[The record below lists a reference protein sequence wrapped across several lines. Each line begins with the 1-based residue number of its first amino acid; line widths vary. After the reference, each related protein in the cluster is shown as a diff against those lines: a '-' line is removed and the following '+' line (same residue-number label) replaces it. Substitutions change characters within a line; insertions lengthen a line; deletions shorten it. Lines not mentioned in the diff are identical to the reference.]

1 MAVPAGDRVAAGC
14 DAVCAGLLEP
24 RGDAV
29 RVPSAAEAVAP
40 APLIVASFDGVAA
53 AVRDG
58 GGEMDDAALAVPAP
72 TTVTEGATDVPPDI
86 EGAVVPTPLL
96 VGVEEGCALLLPAAL
111 RPALDEGRGL
121 PLELKAAEGV

>member
-1 MAVPAGDRVAAGC
+1 M
-14 DAVCAGLLEP
+14 EP

-72 TTVTEGATDVPPDI
+72 ITVAEGATDVPPDI

-96 VGVEEGCALLLPAAL
+96 VGVEVGCALLLPAAL